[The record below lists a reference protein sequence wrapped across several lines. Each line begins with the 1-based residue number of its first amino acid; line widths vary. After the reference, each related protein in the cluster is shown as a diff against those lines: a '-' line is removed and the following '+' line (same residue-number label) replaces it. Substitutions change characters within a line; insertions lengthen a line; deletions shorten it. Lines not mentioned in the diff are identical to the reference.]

1 MGSRSADD
9 ISTLINARANG
20 ASRQRVPYLEFIMSK
35 MDDGKG
41 KVNYWKG
48 QSKTVPLSSHTKRN
62 EANFALQKARTMFH
76 RMRHV
81 DLSVMDVPLP
91 ILELILPA

>member
-20 ASRQRVPYLEFIMSK
+20 ASRQRVPYLEFIMYK

-48 QSKTVPLSSHTKRN
+48 QSKTVPLSSQTKRS
-62 EANFALQKARTMFH
+62 EVCFAEGQ
-76 RMRHV
+76 
-81 DLSVMDVPLP
+81 DNVPSN
-91 ILELILPA
+91 ATC